1 MNKENYYYTHVVANF
16 FRVGRVFVRGSKITA
31 RAILAAL
38 YIQQSHCSTTTPP
51 TTTSLTC
58 FLFQPNSD
66 VIILIFFTNDT
77 ALNDEI
83 QTQDF

>member
-16 FRVGRVFVRGSKITA
+16 FRVGRVLVRGSKITA

-38 YIQQSHCSTTTPP
+38 YIQQSHCSTTIPP
-51 TTTSLTC
+51 TTSLTC

-66 VIILIFFTNDT
+66 VIILIFFANDT